1 LVDTGATLSVIPEK
15 LSEELKIIATDKDV
29 VETDAGLLEIK
40 KGVEIITIN
49 GKEAIQ
55 NIIISDIVDKDL
67 IGVTILEIM
76 ALKIDPIKQK
86 LIERKILLYKIL
98 KIRK

>member
-49 GKEAIQ
+49 GKEAI
-55 NIIISDIVDKDL
+55 
-67 IGVTILEIM
+67 
-76 ALKIDPIKQK
+76 
-86 LIERKILLYKIL
+86 
-98 KIRK
+98 